1 MSGSFGAVSSSAF
14 GFSSSSSSSS
24 FGGFGSNCAF
34 TEAPKFSGDPLA
46 IFAGKPLVSFSS
58 FAGSGSSTTSA
69 TGATG
74 KRTRAEISKESDK
87 DVIEPTASSQIV
99 SEAPV
104 RAALAASSLEASA
117 VNLDDEEEEEE
128 EQQQQ
133 DRELRKSMNVK
144 KSKDEREK
152 EKGFVN
158 DGEDEQDDVK
168 ESDRKRALRI
178 IATTTVSTIE
188 PIISIADEDDDDED
202 EANKGDGGKGGDAVE
217 DFDAHNE
224 RLLKE
229 SAGYSI
235 FASLSS
241 SSAFSSTSD
250 HKQQLNGGFLSS
262 SSTSKHLTKEKEEA
276 KRSSSTAWTLPSTS
290 SSSSSLSSSVL
301 LEANASDQSV
311 ICNGEEGE
319 ITILEFRARLFTL
332 GKETTSS
339 SSASSSSSSA
349 PSSWRDCGIGI
360 IRLNVRR
367 DLVSLLPSTLRP
379 KSTTT
384 TGEKREGQGEQDL
397 LSGPSARIVMR
408 QESHANSGS
417 GTRLL
422 LNAHIWKSFPVAPHV
437 AAANSITL
445 SAIPVP
451 SSSIESTSQEQP
463 TATTTSEKES
473 SSTFSS
479 SSSSFETPQPY
490 LLRFQKQAQAESMLT
505 AIYAARELDIA
516 GVEKEKE
523 IKQ

>member
-1 MSGSFGAVSSSAF
+1 MTGSFGAVSSSAF

-117 VNLDDEEEEEE
+117 VNLDDEEEEE
-128 EQQQQ
+128 QQQQ
-133 DRELRKSMNVK
+133 DGELRKSMNVK
-144 KSKDEREK
+144 KSKDEKEK
-152 EKGFVN
+152 EKGFIN
-158 DGEDEQDDVK
+158 DGVDEQDDVK

-188 PIISIADEDDDDED
+188 PIISIADEEDDDED
-202 EANKGDGGKGGDAVE
+202 EANKGDGGRGGDAVE

-235 FASLSS
+235 FASSS
-241 SSAFSSTSD
+241 SSSEFSSTSD

-276 KRSSSTAWTLPSTS
+276 NRSSSTAWTLPSTS
-290 SSSSSLSSSVL
+290 TSSSSLSSSVL

-319 ITILEFRARLFTL
+319 ITILELRARLFTL
-332 GKETTSS
+332 GKETTLS

-367 DLVSLLPSTLRP
+367 DLVSLLPSNLRP

-384 TGEKREGQGEQDL
+384 VGEKREGQGEQVL
-397 LSGPSARIVMR
+397 LSGPTARIVMR

-473 SSTFSS
+473 LSTSSS
-479 SSSSFETPQPY
+479 SSSSFDTPQPY